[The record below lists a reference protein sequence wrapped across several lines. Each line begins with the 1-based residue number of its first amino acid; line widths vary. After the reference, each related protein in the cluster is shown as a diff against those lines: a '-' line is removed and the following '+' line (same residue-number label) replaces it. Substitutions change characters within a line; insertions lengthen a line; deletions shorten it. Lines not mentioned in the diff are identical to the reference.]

1 MAVDRCY
8 RFARRGTK
16 VPVVHPGGRQVDAFV
31 TGDSAKCQ
39 HAHLKHF
46 GLGKQENLECLEI
59 RRPDGQVQRLDS
71 PGINRYHQLTPG
83 QR

>member
-1 MAVDRCY
+1 MICVA
-8 RFARRGTK
+8 AGIWG
-16 VPVVHPGGRQVDAFV
+16 VPDAQNVVWEPIRMSPSPE
-31 TGDSAKCQ
+31 TGAPEPPSPTI
-39 HAHLKHF
+39 L
-46 GLGKQENLECLEI
+46 LGKQENLECLEI